1 MHKLV
6 LCTWLAAQCAAP
18 VHGFSALPA
27 ARSSLSARVAAKSL
41 TMVEQ
46 VPRPDSGGFPF
57 RPVVLGVLA
66 VQAAF
71 GLTSEN
77 EFGGLLTRLGDPTL
91 EVNYFGTLL
100 DAAFLSYG
108 TSVLLNSAGVI
119 KEDPSATMAS
129 LNGMECQLKLNIG
142 RESGTWMPKDWAASG
157 ARLNFPLTIRF
168 SDEVVDLGWEGEE
181 TLNPSGSRYAKK
193 LVVTKSGSFV
203 SAKGE
208 VVVKANDGAWATEP
222 APGVPGAST
231 LNFFVDFPEEAARN
245 E

>member
-1 MHKLV
+1 M
-6 LCTWLAAQCAAP
+6 
-18 VHGFSALPA
+18 
-27 ARSSLSARVAAKSL
+27 
-41 TMVEQ
+41 
-46 VPRPDSGGFPF
+46 
-57 RPVVLGVLA
+57 VLGVLA

-203 SAKGE
+203 SANGE